1 MMSLIEKYIKG
12 IRFLLP
18 SPFSI
23 AILLTLFTFILAFF
37 WPKNIYIEDLNWID
51 KFSQILKSWNDG
63 LWNVQGMAFAVQMM
77 LMLLL
82 GHVLALSKSVDA
94 AINKLL
100 PFCTNNA
107 KSALIVTFF
116 TLIVSWFNWG
126 LGLIFGAIFCKKI
139 MDYASQ
145 ISIGLNHGLIGA
157 AGYSGLMIWHGGIS
171 GSSLVKISE
180 VGHLKDLAPE
190 IVKSSVPLL
199 IGFSKTVFSNMNIA
213 VTCSLL
219 VTLPITMY
227 FLGKKTKVVIPNK
240 TKEIKYEDKKFNL
253 IGFEKFDQSKLA
265 GTIIGLFIIIFCG
278 YLAISHPL
286 TKSFQFI
293 NPNYLNLTL
302 LGLALV
308 FHRTISSFLRATEK
322 AIVGT
327 VGILIQFPLYFGIMG
342 VVSDT
347 GIIND
352 LATYF
357 QSISSNYTYPIFT
370 FLSAGLVNFLVPS
383 GGGQWYI
390 QGPLII
396 QSAIEMGIPLSKSI
410 MAMAYGDQLTN
421 MMQPFWALPLLGIT
435 GLKAKDILPYTLI
448 MMLVGLVVFSLG
460 LLIF

>member
-1 MMSLIEKYIKG
+1 MSLIEKYIKG

-23 AILLTLFTFILAFF
+23 ALLLTLFTFILAIF
-37 WPKNIYIEDLNWID
+37 WPTQPLSEDLNWID
-51 KFSQILKSWNDG
+51 KFTGILISWNDG
-63 LWNVQGMAFAVQMM
+63 LWNVKGLAFAVQMM

-82 GHVLALSKSVDA
+82 GHVLALSSIVDA
-94 AINKLL
+94 FINKLL
-100 PFCTNNA
+100 PFCSNNA
-107 KSALIVTFF
+107 KSAFTITFF

-126 LGLIFGAIFCKKI
+126 LGLVFGAIFCKKI
-139 MDYASQ
+139 MDYASRFS
-145 ISIGLNHGLIGA
+145 ISLNNGLIGA
-157 AGYSGLMIWHGGIS
+157 SGYSGLMIWHGGIS

-180 VGHLKDLAPE
+180 SGHLLDIAPKS
-190 IVKSSVPLL
+190 VKSSVPNL
-199 IGFSKTVFSNMNIA
+199 IDFSQTVFSNMNIA
-213 VTCSLL
+213 VTFSLL
-219 VTLPITMY
+219 VAIPMTTY
-227 FLGKKTKVVIPNK
+227 FLGKKTKALIPKRNQELHPK
-240 TKEIKYEDKKFNL
+240 NHEGKL
-253 IGFEKFDQSKLA
+253 IGVEKLDHSKLV
-265 GTIIGLFIIIFCG
+265 GLIIGLFIIIFCG
-278 YLAISHPL
+278 YLAISHPA
-286 TKSFQFI
+286 TSSFQFI
-293 NPNYLNLTL
+293 NPNFINLIL

-308 FHRTISSFLRATEK
+308 FHRSIISFLSTSEK
-322 AIVGT
+322 AISAT

-347 GIIND
+347 GIISD
-352 LATYF
+352 LALYF
-357 QSISSNYTYPIFT
+357 QSISSKYTYPIFT

-396 QSAIEMGIPLSKSI
+396 QSALEMGIPLNKSI

-448 MMLVGLVVFSLG
+448 IMLVGLVVFSLG

>member
-37 WPKNIYIEDLNWID
+37 WPMNIYIEDLNWVD
-51 KFSQILKSWNDG
+51 KFTQILISWNDG

-240 TKEIKYEDKKFNL
+240 TKEIKYKDKKFNL

>member
-1 MMSLIEKYIKG
+1 MSLIVKYIKG
-12 IRFLLP
+12 VRFLLP

-23 AILLTLFTFILAFF
+23 AILLTLFTFIMAFF
-37 WPKNIYIEDLNWID
+37 WPKNVYLEDLNWLD
-51 KFSQILKSWNDG
+51 KFINILKSWNDG

-100 PFCTNNA
+100 PFCSNNA

-190 IVKSSVPLL
+190 IVKSSAPLL

-253 IGFEKFDQSKLA
+253 IGIEKFDQSKLA

>member
-1 MMSLIEKYIKG
+1 MSLIEKYLKG

-23 AILLTLFTFILAFF
+23 AVLLTLFTFILAFF
-37 WPKNIYIEDLNWID
+37 WPNNIDIDHLNGLD
-51 KFSQILKSWNDG
+51 KFINILNSWNEG
-63 LWNVQGMAFAVQMM
+63 LWNIQGLEFAVQMM

-82 GHVLALSKSVDA
+82 GHVLALSKPIDA
-94 AINKLL
+94 AINRLL
-100 PFCTNNA
+100 PFCSNNA

-145 ISIGLNHGLIGA
+145 FSMGINHGLIGA

-180 VGHLKDLAPE
+180 IGHLAHLAPKS
-190 IVKSSVPLL
+190 VKSSVPHL
-199 IGFSKTVFSNMNIA
+199 IDFSKTVFSNMNIA

-219 VTLPITMY
+219 LALPVTMY
-227 FLGKKTKVVIPNK
+227 FLGKKTKVAIPEK
-240 TKEIKYEDKKFNL
+240 TKKIKYEDSKFNL
-253 IGFEKFDQSKLA
+253 IGFEKLDHSKLVSSV
-265 GTIIGLFIIIFCG
+265 IGIFIIIFCI
-278 YLAISHPL
+278 YLAFSHSS
-286 TKSFQFI
+286 TSSFQFI

-302 LGLALV
+302 LGFALV
-308 FHRTISSFLRATEK
+308 FHRSISSFLGATEK
-322 AIVGT
+322 AVVGT

-352 LATYF
+352 LAVYF

-448 MMLVGLVVFSLG
+448 IMVVGLVVFSLG
-460 LLIF
+460 LLVF

>member
-37 WPKNIYIEDLNWID
+37 WPMNIYIEDLNWVD
-51 KFSQILKSWNDG
+51 KFTQILISWNDG

-396 QSAIEMGIPLSKSI
+396 QSAIEMGIPLNKSI

>member
-1 MMSLIEKYIKG
+1 MSLIEKYIKG

-37 WPKNIYIEDLNWID
+37 WPMNIYIEDLNWVD
-51 KFSQILKSWNDG
+51 KFTQILISWNDG

-77 LMLLL
+77 LTLLL

-219 VTLPITMY
+219 VTLPVTMY

>member
-37 WPKNIYIEDLNWID
+37 WPMNIYIEDLNWVD
-51 KFSQILKSWNDG
+51 KFTQILISWNDG

-227 FLGKKTKVVIPNK
+227 FLGKKTKVVITNK
-240 TKEIKYEDKKFNL
+240 TKEIKYENKKLNL

>member
-37 WPKNIYIEDLNWID
+37 WPMNIYIEDLNWVD
-51 KFSQILKSWNDG
+51 KFTQILISWNEG

-100 PFCTNNA
+100 PFCSNNA

-126 LGLIFGAIFCKKI
+126 LGLVFGAIFCKKI

-145 ISIGLNHGLIGA
+145 FSIGLNHGLIGA

-180 VGHLKDLAPE
+180 FGHLKDLAPD

-219 VTLPITMY
+219 VTIPITMY
-227 FLGKKTKVVIPNK
+227 FLGKKTKVVIPK
-240 TKEIKYEDKKFNL
+240 KMKEIKYEYKKFNL
-253 IGFEKFDQSKLA
+253 IGFEKFDNSKLA
-265 GTIIGLFIIIFCG
+265 GTVIGFFIIFFCG
-278 YLAISHPL
+278 YLAIIHPL

-357 QSISSNYTYPIFT
+357 QSISSNYSYPIFT

>member
-1 MMSLIEKYIKG
+1 MSLIEKYIKG

-37 WPKNIYIEDLNWID
+37 WPMNIYIEDLNWVD
-51 KFSQILKSWNDG
+51 KFTQILISWNDG

-219 VTLPITMY
+219 VTLPVTMY

>member
-1 MMSLIEKYIKG
+1 MSLIEKYIKG

-23 AILLTLFTFILAFF
+23 AVLLTLFTFTLSFF
-37 WPKNIYIEDLNWID
+37 WPNNIYLEDLNGLD
-51 KFSQILKSWNDG
+51 KFVNILNSWNEG
-63 LWNVQGMAFAVQMM
+63 LWNVQGLAFAVQMM

-82 GHVLALSKSVDA
+82 GHVLALSKTVDA
-94 AINKLL
+94 AINQLL
-100 PFCTNNA
+100 PFCSNNA

-116 TLIVSWFNWG
+116 TLLVSWFNWG
-126 LGLIFGAIFCKKI
+126 LGLVFGAIFCKKI
-139 MDYASQ
+139 MDYGSQ
-145 ISIGLNHGLIGA
+145 LSIGLNHGLIGA

-171 GSSLVKISE
+171 GSSLVKSSE

-190 IVKSSVPLL
+190 TVKSSVPL
-199 IGFSKTVFSNMNIA
+199 IIDFSKTVFSTMNIA
-213 VTCSLL
+213 ITCSLL
-219 VTLPITMY
+219 VILPITMY
-227 FLGKKTKVVIPNK
+227 FLGKKTKVNIPNK
-240 TKEIKYEDKKFNL
+240 LKEIKYENRKFNL
-253 IGFEKFDQSKLA
+253 IGFEKLDHSKLA
-265 GTIIGLFIIIFCG
+265 GTIIGLFIIIFCI
-278 YLAISHPL
+278 YLAFSHSA

-302 LGLALV
+302 LGFALV
-308 FHRTISSFLRATEK
+308 FHKSISSFLKATEK
-322 AIVGT
+322 AVVGT

-352 LATYF
+352 LAVYF

-370 FLSAGLVNFLVPS
+370 FLSAGLINFLVPS

-448 MMLVGLVVFSLG
+448 IMVVGLVVFSLG

>member
-1 MMSLIEKYIKG
+1 MSLIVKYIKG
-12 IRFLLP
+12 VRFLLP

-23 AILLTLFTFILAFF
+23 AILLTLFTFIMAFF
-37 WPKNIYIEDLNWID
+37 WPKNVYVEDLNWLD
-51 KFSQILKSWNDG
+51 KFINILKSWNDG

-100 PFCTNNA
+100 PFCSNNA

-126 LGLIFGAIFCKKI
+126 LGLVFGAIFCKKI

-145 ISIGLNHGLIGA
+145 FSIGLNHGLIGA

-219 VTLPITMY
+219 VTIPITMY
-227 FLGKKTKVVIPNK
+227 FLGKKTKVVIPK
-240 TKEIKYEDKKFNL
+240 KMKEIKYEDKKFNL
-253 IGFEKFDQSKLA
+253 IGFEKFDNSKLA
-265 GTIIGLFIIIFCG
+265 GTVIGFFIIFFCG
-278 YLAISHPL
+278 YLAIIHPL

>member
-23 AILLTLFTFILAFF
+23 AILLTLFTYILAFF
-37 WPKNIYIEDLNWID
+37 WPKNIYLEDLNWVD
-51 KFSQILKSWNDG
+51 KFINILKSWNDG

-100 PFCTNNA
+100 PFCRNNA

-126 LGLIFGAIFCKKI
+126 LGLVFGAIFCKKI

-145 ISIGLNHGLIGA
+145 LSIGLNHGLIGA

-227 FLGKKTKVVIPNK
+227 FLGKKTKVVIPK
-240 TKEIKYEDKKFNL
+240 KMKEIKYEDKKFNL
-253 IGFEKFDQSKLA
+253 IGFEKFDNSKLA
-265 GTIIGLFIIIFCG
+265 GTVIGLFIIIFCG

>member
-37 WPKNIYIEDLNWID
+37 WPMNIYIEDLNWVD
-51 KFSQILKSWNDG
+51 KFTQILISWNDG

-219 VTLPITMY
+219 VTLPVTMY

-240 TKEIKYEDKKFNL
+240 TKEIKNEDKKFNL
-253 IGFEKFDQSKLA
+253 IGIEKFDQSKLA

>member
-1 MMSLIEKYIKG
+1 MSLIVKYIKG
-12 IRFLLP
+12 VRFLLP

-23 AILLTLFTFILAFF
+23 AILLTLFTFIMAFF
-37 WPKNIYIEDLNWID
+37 WPKNVYLEDLNWLD
-51 KFSQILKSWNDG
+51 KFINILKSWNDG

-94 AINKLL
+94 AVNKLL

-190 IVKSSVPLL
+190 IVKSSAPLL

-253 IGFEKFDQSKLA
+253 IGFEKFDNSKLA
-265 GTIIGLFIIIFCG
+265 GTVIGFFIIFFCG
-278 YLAISHPL
+278 YLAIIHPL

-448 MMLVGLVVFSLG
+448 MMLVGLVVFSFG

>member
-1 MMSLIEKYIKG
+1 MSLIVKYIKG
-12 IRFLLP
+12 VRFLLP

-23 AILLTLFTFILAFF
+23 AILLTLFTFIMAFF
-37 WPKNIYIEDLNWID
+37 WPKNVYLEDLNWLD
-51 KFSQILKSWNDG
+51 KFINILKSWNDG

-100 PFCTNNA
+100 PFCSNNA

-126 LGLIFGAIFCKKI
+126 LGLVFGAIFCKKI

-145 ISIGLNHGLIGA
+145 FSIGLNHGLIGA

-219 VTLPITMY
+219 VTIPITMY
-227 FLGKKTKVVIPNK
+227 FLGKKTKVVIPK
-240 TKEIKYEDKKFNL
+240 KMKEIKYEDKKFNL
-253 IGFEKFDQSKLA
+253 IGFEKFDNSKLA
-265 GTIIGLFIIIFCG
+265 GTVIGFFIIFFCG
-278 YLAISHPL
+278 YLAIIHPL

-435 GLKAKDILPYTLI
+435 GLRAKDILPYTLI
-448 MMLVGLVVFSLG
+448 IMLVGLVIFSLG

>member
-37 WPKNIYIEDLNWID
+37 WPMNIYIEDLNWVD
-51 KFSQILKSWNDG
+51 KFTQILISWNDG

-77 LMLLL
+77 LTLLL

-219 VTLPITMY
+219 VTLPVTMY

>member
-1 MMSLIEKYIKG
+1 MSLIVKYIKG
-12 IRFLLP
+12 VRFLLP

-37 WPKNIYIEDLNWID
+37 WPMNIYIEDLNWVD
-51 KFSQILKSWNDG
+51 KFTQILISWNEG

-100 PFCTNNA
+100 PFCSNNA

-190 IVKSSVPLL
+190 IVKSSAPLL
-199 IGFSKTVFSNMNIA
+199 IGFSKTVLSNMNIA

>member
-63 LWNVQGMAFAVQMM
+63 LWNVQGMAFTVQMM

-82 GHVLALSKSVDA
+82 GRVLALSKSVDA

-100 PFCTNNA
+100 PFCSNNA
-107 KSALIVTFF
+107 KSAHIVTFF

-302 LGLALV
+302 FGLALV

>member
-227 FLGKKTKVVIPNK
+227 FFGKKTKVVIPNK
-240 TKEIKYEDKKFNL
+240 TKEIKYEDKKFNF